1 MEEVDKIL
9 IHSLRLSGTGCPPAV
24 AAPWGRV
31 PAHLGALSDGGSPA
45 PPRQVP
51 EEVQSLREFTTELI
65 VESVVRCLRVIHPSL
80 GASLGHLLPPGMSA
94 RFRIGTSL
102 AQACQELG
110 YQGEVGYQT
119 FLYSNE
125 PEIRRLLLFLVE
137 KLPRDDAEDARQ
149 PAGKSAGLLR
159 AIAAKIKEQ
168 LGTPWVPPACRTPRL
183 QLLQG
188 TCLLKPFHAHPLV
201 LPRDSGPVERRE
213 FFGGFLPPVPAQPP
227 RPGAVAPSLLER
239 HAGDLGAQHDW
250 EADWQSQGLASRL
263 PPKEYVHWKRQRLR
277 HRLLDQLR
285 QAAPPHGA
293 AGPPQPGA
301 PDLAQMLGLLSA
313 GGTGGPLA
321 KGSRFSRAQRLAH
334 EQDPQEL
341 VGQMQAAVETLPSS
355 KTSEQEELS
364 WQAEELAGCRGAA
377 APGGRDGGSGGE
389 VKVLELSLCQGEG
402 QGHFSL
408 CAAAG
413 LSRQRLA
420 LGGRERTLR
429 VQRRALELLPEAGRN
444 LAALQLLVEGSAQR
458 LVHLAAQW
466 ETRRGPLVDQY
477 RRLRA
482 ARHSRQLESTRRVS
496 EIQALHECGR
506 SAAAEARRKE
516 ELCRQLLTEL
526 EVLPKDVSRAA
537 YTQRILEI
545 VGNIRKQKEEI
556 TKRSCLETRALQKEI
571 NGLMGKLDRTFAV
584 TDELVFK
591 DAKRDESVRKAYK
604 YLAALH
610 ENCSQ
615 LIQTIEDAGA
625 IQREIRDLEEQ
636 IESEG
641 AKKTLANLER
651 ILSDYRALRQE
662 NAALLGR
669 SRDPWRQLH
678 ITPLHWAPHP
688 LSLLGRHPILHSPR
702 APTKPPTSGPR

>member
-1 MEEVDKIL
+1 MDEVDKIL
-9 IHSLRLSGTGCPPAV
+9 IHSLRLSGT
-24 AAPWGRV
+24 
-31 PAHLGALSDGGSPA
+31 
-45 PPRQVP
+45 QVP

-80 GASLGHLLPPGMSA
+80 GTSLGHVLPPGMSA

-119 FLYSNE
+119 FLYSSE

-183 QLLQG
+183 QRLQG

-201 LPRDSGPVERRE
+201 LPRDLGPVERRE
-213 FFGGFLPPVPAQPP
+213 FFGGFLPPVLAQPP
-227 RPGAVAPSLLER
+227 RPGAGAPSLLER

-263 PPKEYVHWKRQRLR
+263 PPKEYVQWKRQRLR
-277 HRLLDQLR
+277 RRLLDQLR
-285 QAAPPHGA
+285 LAAPPHGT

-301 PDLAQMLGLLSA
+301 PDLAELLSA
-313 GGTGGPLA
+313 GGAGGPLA
-321 KGSRFSRAQRLAH
+321 KGSRFSHAQRLAH
-334 EQDPQEL
+334 EQEL
-341 VGQMQAAVETLPSS
+341 VGQMQAALEPLASS
-355 KTSEQEELS
+355 KTSEQEVQVRQE
-364 WQAEELAGCRGAA
+364 EELAGLRGELQRLEAEMDA
-377 APGGRDGGSGGE
+377 VGGE
-389 VKVLELSLCQGEG
+389 VKVLELSLSQAE
-402 QGHFSL
+402 
-408 CAAAG
+408 AG
-413 LSRQRLA
+413 LRQQRLA
-420 LGGRERTLR
+420 LGGREETLQ
-429 VQRRALELLPEAGRN
+429 VKSRALELLPQAENN
-444 LAALQLLVEGSAQR
+444 LAKLQLLVEGSAQR
-458 LVHLAAQW
+458 LVLLAAQW
-466 ETRRGPLVDQY
+466 ETRREPLVDQY
-477 RRLRA
+477 RHLRA

-496 EIQALHECGR
+496 EIQALHERGR
-506 SAAAEARRKE
+506 SAATEARRKE

-526 EVLPKDVSRAA
+526 ESLPKDVSRAA

-556 TKRSCLETRALQKEI
+556 TKILSDTRALQKEI
-571 NGLMGKLDRTFAV
+571 NGLSGKLDRTFAV

-625 IQREIRDLEEQ
+625 IQRETRDLEEQ

-641 AKKTLANLER
+641 TKKTLANLER

-669 SRDPWRQLH
+669 SREP
-678 ITPLHWAPHP
+678 
-688 LSLLGRHPILHSPR
+688 
-702 APTKPPTSGPR
+702 

>member
-9 IHSLRLSGTGCPPAV
+9 IHSLRLSGTGRPPAV
-24 AAPWGRV
+24 AAPWHRV
-31 PAHLGALSDGGSPA
+31 PAHLGALSDDGSPA

-80 GASLGHLLPPGMSA
+80 GASLGHVLPPGMSA

-213 FFGGFLPPVPAQPP
+213 FFGGFLPPVSAQPP

-263 PPKEYVHWKRQRLR
+263 PPKEYVQWKHQRLR

-293 AGPPQPGA
+293 AGPPQPG
-301 PDLAQMLGLLSA
+301 PLDLAQMLGLLSA
-313 GGTGGPLA
+313 GGTGGALA
-321 KGSRFSRAQRLAH
+321 KGSRFSRAQRLVH

-355 KTSEQEELS
+355 KTSEQEELAR
-364 WQAEELAGCRGAA
+364 QAEELAGLQGELRRLEAEMEA
-377 APGGRDGGSGGE
+377 VGGE
-389 VKVLELSLCQGEG
+389 VKVLELSLSQ
-402 QGHFSL
+402 
-408 CAAAG
+408 AAAG
-413 LSRQRLA
+413 LCQQRLA
-420 LGGRERTLR
+420 LGGPRADPARTAPGAGAAAGGGEEPGRAAAAGGGQRPAPGAPGRPVGDAPGAARGSVSAPAGRPPLPPAGVDPAGRGDPGPARVWAERGRRGPAQGGAVSATADGAGGAPQGRVAGSLHPAHPGDRRQHPQAEGGDHQDPVRHPGPAEGDQRADGEAGPDLR
-429 VQRRALELLPEAGRN
+429 RHRRAGLQGREAGR
-444 LAALQLLVEGSAQR
+444 
-458 LVHLAAQW
+458 
-466 ETRRGPLVDQY
+466 
-477 RRLRA
+477 
-482 ARHSRQLESTRRVS
+482 
-496 EIQALHECGR
+496 
-506 SAAAEARRKE
+506 
-516 ELCRQLLTEL
+516 
-526 EVLPKDVSRAA
+526 
-537 YTQRILEI
+537 
-545 VGNIRKQKEEI
+545 VG
-556 TKRSCLETRALQKEI
+556 
-571 NGLMGKLDRTFAV
+571 
-584 TDELVFK
+584 
-591 DAKRDESVRKAYK
+591 
-604 YLAALH
+604 
-610 ENCSQ
+610 
-615 LIQTIEDAGA
+615 
-625 IQREIRDLEEQ
+625 
-636 IESEG
+636 SEG
-641 AKKTLANLER
+641 L
-651 ILSDYRALRQE
+651 
-662 NAALLGR
+662 
-669 SRDPWRQLH
+669 
-678 ITPLHWAPHP
+678 
-688 LSLLGRHPILHSPR
+688 
-702 APTKPPTSGPR
+702 

>member
-9 IHSLRLSGTGCPPAV
+9 IHSLRLSGTGRPPAV
-24 AAPWGRV
+24 AAPWHRV

-51 EEVQSLREFTTELI
+51 EEVQSLREFTTELT
-65 VESVVRCLRVIHPSL
+65 VESVVRCLRLIYPSL
-80 GASLGHLLPPGMSA
+80 GASLGHVLPPGMSA

-213 FFGGFLPPVPAQPP
+213 FFGGFLPPVSAQPP

-263 PPKEYVHWKRQRLR
+263 PPKEYVQWKHQRLR

-313 GGTGGPLA
+313 GGTGGALA

-334 EQDPQEL
+334 KQDPQEL

-355 KTSEQEELS
+355 KTSEQEELVR
-364 WQAEELAGCRGAA
+364 QAEELAGLQGELRRLEAEMEA
-377 APGGRDGGSGGE
+377 VGGE
-389 VKVLELSLCQGEG
+389 VKVLELSLSQ
-402 QGHFSL
+402 
-408 CAAAG
+408 AAAG
-413 LSRQRLA
+413 LCQQRLA

-477 RRLRA
+477 RHLRA
-482 ARHSRQLESTRRVS
+482 ARHSRQLESTRRVA

-556 TKRSCLETRALQKEI
+556 TKILSDTRALQKEI
-571 NGLMGKLDRTFAV
+571 NGLTGKLDRTFAV

-669 SRDPWRQLH
+669 SRDP
-678 ITPLHWAPHP
+678 
-688 LSLLGRHPILHSPR
+688 
-702 APTKPPTSGPR
+702 

>member
-1 MEEVDKIL
+1 MDEVDKIL
-9 IHSLRLSGTGCPPAV
+9 IHSLRLSGT
-24 AAPWGRV
+24 
-31 PAHLGALSDGGSPA
+31 
-45 PPRQVP
+45 QVP

-80 GASLGHLLPPGMSA
+80 GTSLGHVLPPGMSA

-119 FLYSNE
+119 FLYSSE

-168 LGTPWVPPACRTPRL
+168 LVTPWVPPACRTPRL
-183 QLLQG
+183 QRLQG

-227 RPGAVAPSLLER
+227 RLGAVAPSLLER

-263 PPKEYVHWKRQRLR
+263 PPEEYVQWKRQRLR
-277 HRLLDQLR
+277 QRLLDQLR
-285 QAAPPHGA
+285 PAAPPHGT
-293 AGPPQPGA
+293 AGPPPPGA
-301 PDLAQMLGLLSA
+301 PDLAQLLELLSA
-313 GGTGGPLA
+313 GGAGGPLA
-321 KGSRFSRAQRLAH
+321 KGSRFSHAQRLAH
-334 EQDPQEL
+334 EQEL
-341 VGQMQAAVETLPSS
+341 MGQMQAAVETLPFS
-355 KTSEQEELS
+355 KTSEQEL
-364 WQAEELAGCRGAA
+364 QARQEEELAGLRGELQRLEAEMDA
-377 APGGRDGGSGGE
+377 VGGE
-389 VKVLELSLCQGEG
+389 VKVLELSL
-402 QGHFSL
+402 SL
-408 CAAAG
+408 AEAG
-413 LSRQRLA
+413 LRQQRLA
-420 LGGRERTLR
+420 LGGREQTLQ
-429 VQRRALELLPEAGRN
+429 VKSRALELLPQAENN
-444 LAALQLLVEGSAQR
+444 LAKL
-458 LVHLAAQW
+458 
-466 ETRRGPLVDQY
+466 
-477 RRLRA
+477 
-482 ARHSRQLESTRRVS
+482 QLESTRRVS
-496 EIQALHECGR
+496 EIQALHERGR
-506 SAAAEARRKE
+506 SAATEARRKE

-526 EVLPKDVSRAA
+526 ESLPKDVSRAA

-556 TKRSCLETRALQKEI
+556 TKILSDTRTLQKEL
-571 NGLMGKLDRTFAV
+571 NSLTGKLERTFAV

-669 SRDPWRQLH
+669 SRDP
-678 ITPLHWAPHP
+678 
-688 LSLLGRHPILHSPR
+688 
-702 APTKPPTSGPR
+702 

>member
-1 MEEVDKIL
+1 MPRAGGGAGLQFPACPGLGAGLDYNSQHAPGWGRGWTTIPSGPCSGSCDSVARRSAKREPGSLPGGPSTPTMEEVDKIL
-9 IHSLRLSGTGCPPAV
+9 IHSLRLSGT
-24 AAPWGRV
+24 
-31 PAHLGALSDGGSPA
+31 
-45 PPRQVP
+45 QVP

-80 GASLGHLLPPGMSA
+80 GASLGHVLPPGMSA

-201 LPRDSGPVERRE
+201 LPRDSGPVECRE
-213 FFGGFLPPVPAQPP
+213 FFGGFLPPVSAQPP

-263 PPKEYVHWKRQRLR
+263 PPKEYVQWKHQRLR

-313 GGTGGPLA
+313 GGTGGALA

-355 KTSEQEELS
+355 KTSEQEELVR
-364 WQAEELAGCRGAA
+364 QAEELAGLQGELRRLEAEMEA
-377 APGGRDGGSGGE
+377 VGGE
-389 VKVLELSLCQGEG
+389 VKVLELSLSQ
-402 QGHFSL
+402 
-408 CAAAG
+408 AAAG
-413 LSRQRLA
+413 LCQQRLA

-477 RRLRA
+477 RHLRA
-482 ARHSRQLESTRRVS
+482 ARHSRQLESTRRVA

-556 TKRSCLETRALQKEI
+556 TKILSDTRALQKEI
-571 NGLMGKLDRTFAV
+571 NGLTGKLDRTFAV

-662 NAALLGR
+662 NAVLLGR
-669 SRDPWRQLH
+669 SRDP
-678 ITPLHWAPHP
+678 
-688 LSLLGRHPILHSPR
+688 
-702 APTKPPTSGPR
+702 

>member
-9 IHSLRLSGTGCPPAV
+9 IHSLRLSGT
-24 AAPWGRV
+24 
-31 PAHLGALSDGGSPA
+31 
-45 PPRQVP
+45 QVP
-51 EEVQSLREFTTELI
+51 EEVQSLQEFTTELI

-80 GASLGHLLPPGMSA
+80 GASLGHVLPPGMSA
-94 RFRIGTSL
+94 RFRVGTSL

-110 YQGEVGYQT
+110 YQGDVGYQT
-119 FLYSNE
+119 FLYSSE

-159 AIAAKIKEQ
+159 AIAATIKEQ

-183 QLLQG
+183 QRLQG
-188 TCLLKPFHAHPLV
+188 TSLLKPFHAHPLV
-201 LPRDSGPVERRE
+201 LPRDLGPVERRE

-227 RPGAVAPSLLER
+227 QPGAVAPSLLER

-263 PPKEYVHWKRQRLR
+263 PPKEYVQWKRQRLQR
-277 HRLLDQLR
+277 RLLDQLR

-301 PDLAQMLGLLSA
+301 PDLAQLLGM

-321 KGSRFSRAQRLAH
+321 KGPASATPSAWRTNRYRGSWGAVGHGEELGGS
-334 EQDPQEL
+334 ELGDPQEL

-355 KTSEQEELS
+355 KTSEQEV
-364 WQAEELAGCRGAA
+364 QARQEEELANLRGELQRLEAEMDA
-377 APGGRDGGSGGE
+377 VRGE
-389 VKVLELSLCQGEG
+389 VKVLELSLSQAE
-402 QGHFSL
+402 
-408 CAAAG
+408 AG
-413 LSRQRLA
+413 LRQQRLA
-420 LGGRERTLR
+420 LGGRKQTLQ
-429 VQRRALELLPEAGRN
+429 VKSRALELLPQAENN
-444 LAALQLLVEGSAQR
+444 LAKLQLLVESSAQR

-477 RRLRA
+477 RHLRA

-496 EIQALHECGR
+496 EIQALHERGR

-516 ELCRQLLTEL
+516 DLCRQLLTEL
-526 EVLPKDVSRAA
+526 ESLPKDVSRAA

-556 TKRSCLETRALQKEI
+556 TKILSHTRALQKEI
-571 NGLMGKLDRTFAV
+571 NGLTGKLDRTFAV

-591 DAKRDESVRKAYK
+591 GRGRFELLPGSGGG
-604 YLAALH
+604 
-610 ENCSQ
+610 
-615 LIQTIEDAGA
+615 AGA
-625 IQREIRDLEEQ
+625 RFRE
-636 IESEG
+636 
-641 AKKTLANLER
+641 
-651 ILSDYRALRQE
+651 
-662 NAALLGR
+662 
-669 SRDPWRQLH
+669 
-678 ITPLHWAPHP
+678 
-688 LSLLGRHPILHSPR
+688 
-702 APTKPPTSGPR
+702 SG

>member
-9 IHSLRLSGTGCPPAV
+9 IHSLRLSGT
-24 AAPWGRV
+24 
-31 PAHLGALSDGGSPA
+31 
-45 PPRQVP
+45 QVP

-80 GASLGHLLPPGMSA
+80 GASLGHVLPPGMSA

-213 FFGGFLPPVPAQPP
+213 FFGGFLPPVSAQPP

-263 PPKEYVHWKRQRLR
+263 PPKEYVQWKHQRLR

-293 AGPPQPGA
+293 AGPPQPG
-301 PDLAQMLGLLSA
+301 PLDLAQMLGLLSA
-313 GGTGGPLA
+313 GGTGGALA
-321 KGSRFSRAQRLAH
+321 KGSRFSRAQRLVH

-355 KTSEQEELS
+355 KTSEQEELAR
-364 WQAEELAGCRGAA
+364 QAEELAGLQGELRRLEAEMEA
-377 APGGRDGGSGGE
+377 VGGE
-389 VKVLELSLCQGEG
+389 VKVLELSLSQ
-402 QGHFSL
+402 
-408 CAAAG
+408 AAAG
-413 LSRQRLA
+413 LCQQRLA

-477 RRLRA
+477 RHLRA
-482 ARHSRQLESTRRVS
+482 ARHSRQLESTRRVA

-556 TKRSCLETRALQKEI
+556 TKILSDTRALQKEI
-571 NGLMGKLDRTFAV
+571 NGLTGKLDRTFAV

-669 SRDPWRQLH
+669 SRDP
-678 ITPLHWAPHP
+678 
-688 LSLLGRHPILHSPR
+688 
-702 APTKPPTSGPR
+702 

>member
-9 IHSLRLSGTGCPPAV
+9 IHSLRLSGTGRPPAV
-24 AAPWGRV
+24 AAPWHRV

-80 GASLGHLLPPGMSA
+80 GASLGHVLPPGMSA

-213 FFGGFLPPVPAQPP
+213 FFGGFLPPVSAQPP

-263 PPKEYVHWKRQRLR
+263 PPKEYVQWKHQRLR

-313 GGTGGPLA
+313 GGTGGALA

-355 KTSEQEELS
+355 KTSEQEELVR
-364 WQAEELAGCRGAA
+364 QAEELAGLQGELRRLEAEMEA
-377 APGGRDGGSGGE
+377 VGGE
-389 VKVLELSLCQGEG
+389 VKVLELSLSQ
-402 QGHFSL
+402 
-408 CAAAG
+408 AAAG
-413 LSRQRLA
+413 LCQQQLA

-477 RRLRA
+477 RHLRA
-482 ARHSRQLESTRRVS
+482 ARHSRQLESTRRVA

-556 TKRSCLETRALQKEI
+556 TKILSDTRALQKEI
-571 NGLMGKLDRTFAV
+571 NGLTGKLDRTFAV

-662 NAALLGR
+662 NAVLLGR
-669 SRDPWRQLH
+669 SRDP
-678 ITPLHWAPHP
+678 
-688 LSLLGRHPILHSPR
+688 
-702 APTKPPTSGPR
+702 

>member
-1 MEEVDKIL
+1 MDEVDKIL
-9 IHSLRLSGTGCPPAV
+9 IHSLRLSGT
-24 AAPWGRV
+24 
-31 PAHLGALSDGGSPA
+31 
-45 PPRQVP
+45 QVP

-80 GASLGHLLPPGMSA
+80 GPSLGHVLPPGMSA
-94 RFRIGTSL
+94 RFRLGTSL

-119 FLYSNE
+119 FLYSSE

-183 QLLQG
+183 QRLQG

-263 PPKEYVHWKRQRLR
+263 PPKEYVQWKRQRLR
-277 HRLLDQLR
+277 RRLLDQLR
-285 QAAPPHGA
+285 LAAPPHGT

-301 PDLAQMLGLLSA
+301 PDLAELLSA
-313 GGTGGPLA
+313 GGAGGALA
-321 KGSRFSRAQRLAH
+321 KGSRFSHAQRLAH
-334 EQDPQEL
+334 EQEL
-341 VGQMQAAVETLPSS
+341 VGQMPAAVETLASS
-355 KTSEQEELS
+355 KTSEQEV
-364 WQAEELAGCRGAA
+364 QARQEEELAGLRGELQRLEAEMDA
-377 APGGRDGGSGGE
+377 VGGE
-389 VKVLELSLCQGEG
+389 VKVLELSLSQAE
-402 QGHFSL
+402 
-408 CAAAG
+408 AG
-413 LSRQRLA
+413 LRQQRLA
-420 LGGRERTLR
+420 LGGREETLQ
-429 VQRRALELLPEAGRN
+429 VKSRALELLPQAENN
-444 LAALQLLVEGSAQR
+444 LAKLQLLVEGSAQR
-458 LVHLAAQW
+458 LVLLAAQW

-477 RRLRA
+477 RHLRA
-482 ARHSRQLESTRRVS
+482 TRHSRQLESTRRVS
-496 EIQALHECGR
+496 EIQALHERGR
-506 SAAAEARRKE
+506 SAATEARRKE

-526 EVLPKDVSRAA
+526 ESLPKDVSRAA

-556 TKRSCLETRALQKEI
+556 TKILSDTRALQKEI
-571 NGLMGKLDRTFAV
+571 NSLTGKLDRTFAV

-641 AKKTLANLER
+641 TKKTLANLER

-662 NAALLGR
+662 NTALLGR
-669 SRDPWRQLH
+669 SREP
-678 ITPLHWAPHP
+678 
-688 LSLLGRHPILHSPR
+688 
-702 APTKPPTSGPR
+702 

>member
-9 IHSLRLSGTGCPPAV
+9 IHSLRLSGTGRPPAV

-80 GASLGHLLPPGMSA
+80 GASLGHVLPPGMSA

-263 PPKEYVHWKRQRLR
+263 PPKEYVQWKRQRLR

-364 WQAEELAGCRGAA
+364 RQAEELAGLQGELRRLEAEMEA
-377 APGGRDGGSGGE
+377 VGGE
-389 VKVLELSLCQGEG
+389 VKVLELSLC
-402 QGHFSL
+402 
-408 CAAAG
+408 
-413 LSRQRLA
+413 
-420 LGGRERTLR
+420 
-429 VQRRALELLPEAGRN
+429 
-444 LAALQLLVEGSAQR
+444 
-458 LVHLAAQW
+458 
-466 ETRRGPLVDQY
+466 
-477 RRLRA
+477 
-482 ARHSRQLESTRRVS
+482 QLESTRRVS

-516 ELCRQLLTEL
+516 ELCRQL
-526 EVLPKDVSRAA
+526 
-537 YTQRILEI
+537 IL
-545 VGNIRKQKEEI
+545 
-556 TKRSCLETRALQKEI
+556 SDTRALQKEI
-571 NGLMGKLDRTFAV
+571 NGLTGKLDRTFAV

-669 SRDPWRQLH
+669 SRDP
-678 ITPLHWAPHP
+678 
-688 LSLLGRHPILHSPR
+688 
-702 APTKPPTSGPR
+702 

>member
-9 IHSLRLSGTGCPPAV
+9 IHSLRLSGT
-24 AAPWGRV
+24 
-31 PAHLGALSDGGSPA
+31 
-45 PPRQVP
+45 QVP

-80 GASLGHLLPPGMSA
+80 GASLGHVLPPGMSA

-213 FFGGFLPPVPAQPP
+213 FFGGFLPPVSAQPP

-263 PPKEYVHWKRQRLR
+263 PPKEYVQWKHQRLR

-313 GGTGGPLA
+313 GGTGGALA

-355 KTSEQEELS
+355 KTSEQEELVR
-364 WQAEELAGCRGAA
+364 QAEELAGLQGELRRLEAEMEA
-377 APGGRDGGSGGE
+377 VGGE
-389 VKVLELSLCQGEG
+389 VKVLELSLSQ
-402 QGHFSL
+402 
-408 CAAAG
+408 AAAG
-413 LSRQRLA
+413 LCQQRLA

-477 RRLRA
+477 RHLRA
-482 ARHSRQLESTRRVS
+482 ARHSRQLESTRRVA

-556 TKRSCLETRALQKEI
+556 TKILSDTRALQKEI
-571 NGLMGKLDRTFAV
+571 NGLTGKLDRTFAV

-662 NAALLGR
+662 NAVLLGR
-669 SRDPWRQLH
+669 SRDP
-678 ITPLHWAPHP
+678 
-688 LSLLGRHPILHSPR
+688 
-702 APTKPPTSGPR
+702 

>member
-1 MEEVDKIL
+1 MDEVDKIL
-9 IHSLRLSGTGCPPAV
+9 IHSLRLSGT
-24 AAPWGRV
+24 
-31 PAHLGALSDGGSPA
+31 
-45 PPRQVP
+45 QVP
-51 EEVQSLREFTTELI
+51 EEVQSLQEFTTELI

-80 GASLGHLLPPGMSA
+80 GTSLSHVLPPGMSA

-119 FLYSNE
+119 FLYSSE

-159 AIAAKIKEQ
+159 AIAAKIKEE

-183 QLLQG
+183 QRLQVG
-188 TCLLKPFHAHPLV
+188 PPPPQIQTHVSSQRALYPPHSRPS
-201 LPRDSGPVERRE
+201 PR
-213 FFGGFLPPVPAQPP
+213 
-227 RPGAVAPSLLER
+227 
-239 HAGDLGAQHDW
+239 AG
-250 EADWQSQGLASRL
+250 
-263 PPKEYVHWKRQRLR
+263 
-277 HRLLDQLR
+277 LR
-285 QAAPPHGA
+285 Q
-293 AGPPQPGA
+293 
-301 PDLAQMLGLLSA
+301 
-313 GGTGGPLA
+313 
-321 KGSRFSRAQRLAH
+321 
-334 EQDPQEL
+334 
-341 VGQMQAAVETLPSS
+341 
-355 KTSEQEELS
+355 
-364 WQAEELAGCRGAA
+364 
-377 APGGRDGGSGGE
+377 
-389 VKVLELSLCQGEG
+389 
-402 QGHFSL
+402 
-408 CAAAG
+408 
-413 LSRQRLA
+413 QRLA
-420 LGGRERTLR
+420 LGGREQTLQ
-429 VQRRALELLPEAGRN
+429 VKSRALELLPQAENN
-444 LAALQLLVEGSAQR
+444 LAKLQLLVESSAQR

-466 ETRRGPLVDQY
+466 ETRRGPLMDQY
-477 RRLRA
+477 RHLRA
-482 ARHSRQLESTRRVS
+482 ARHSCQLESTRRVS
-496 EIQALHECGR
+496 EIQALHERGR
-506 SAAAEARRKE
+506 SAATEARRKE

-526 EVLPKDVSRAA
+526 ESLPKDVSRAA

-556 TKRSCLETRALQKEI
+556 TKILSATRALQKEI
-571 NGLMGKLDRTFAV
+571 NSLTGKLDRTFAV

-636 IESEG
+636 VRVAGVGPGGWGAPRGPPSSSTEGVNMPPQIESEG

-669 SRDPWRQLH
+669 SRDP
-678 ITPLHWAPHP
+678 
-688 LSLLGRHPILHSPR
+688 
-702 APTKPPTSGPR
+702 

>member
-9 IHSLRLSGTGCPPAV
+9 IRSLRLSGT
-24 AAPWGRV
+24 
-31 PAHLGALSDGGSPA
+31 
-45 PPRQVP
+45 QVP

-65 VESVVRCLRVIHPSL
+65 VESVVRCLHVIHPSL
-80 GASLGHLLPPGMSA
+80 GASLGHVLPPGMSA

-168 LGTPWVPPACRTPRL
+168 LGTPWVPPMCRTPRL

-201 LPRDSGPVERRE
+201 LPRNSGPVERRE
-213 FFGGFLPPVPAQPP
+213 FFGGFLPLVPAQPP
-227 RPGAVAPSLLER
+227 QPGAVAPSLLER

-263 PPKEYVHWKRQRLR
+263 PPKEYVQWKHQRLQR
-277 HRLLDQLR
+277 RLLDQLR
-285 QAAPPHGA
+285 QAPPPHGTT
-293 AGPPQPGA
+293 GPPQPGA

-321 KGSRFSRAQRLAH
+321 KGSRFSHAQRLAH

-355 KTSEQEELS
+355 KTSEQEELAR
-364 WQAEELAGCRGAA
+364 QAEELAGLQGELRRLEAEMEA
-377 APGGRDGGSGGE
+377 VGGE
-389 VKVLELSLCQGEG
+389 VKVLELSLCQ
-402 QGHFSL
+402 
-408 CAAAG
+408 AAAG
-413 LSRQRLA
+413 LCQQRLA
-420 LGGRERTLR
+420 QGGRERTLL
-429 VQRRALELLPEAGRN
+429 VKRRALELLPQAERN
-444 LAALQLLVEGSAQR
+444 LAALRLLVEGSARR

-466 ETRRGPLVDQY
+466 ETHRGPLVDQY
-477 RRLRA
+477 RHLRA
-482 ARHSRQLESTRRVS
+482 ARRSRQLESTRRVS
-496 EIQALHECGR
+496 EIQALHER
-506 SAAAEARRKE
+506 SRSVAAEARRKE
-516 ELCRQLLTEL
+516 ELCRQLLSEL
-526 EVLPKDVSRAA
+526 ESLPKDVSRAA

-556 TKRSCLETRALQKEI
+556 TKILSDTRALQKEI
-571 NGLMGKLDRTFAV
+571 NGLTGKLDRTFAV

-651 ILSDYRALRQE
+651 ILSDYQALRQE
-662 NAALLGR
+662 NTALLGR
-669 SRDPWRQLH
+669 SRDP
-678 ITPLHWAPHP
+678 
-688 LSLLGRHPILHSPR
+688 
-702 APTKPPTSGPR
+702 

>member
-1 MEEVDKIL
+1 MDEVDKIL
-9 IHSLRLSGTGCPPAV
+9 IHSLRLSGT
-24 AAPWGRV
+24 
-31 PAHLGALSDGGSPA
+31 
-45 PPRQVP
+45 QVP

-80 GASLGHLLPPGMSA
+80 GTSLSHVLPPGMSA

-119 FLYSNE
+119 FLYSSE

-159 AIAAKIKEQ
+159 AIAAKIKEE

-183 QLLQG
+183 QRLQG

-201 LPRDSGPVERRE
+201 LPHDSGPVERRE
-213 FFGGFLPPVPAQPP
+213 FFGWFLPPVLAQPP
-227 RPGAVAPSLLER
+227 RPDTVAPSLLER

-263 PPKEYVHWKRQRLR
+263 PPKEYVQWKHQRLR
-277 HRLLDQLR
+277 RRLLDQLR
-285 QAAPPHGA
+285 QAAPPHDTA
-293 AGPPQPGA
+293 VPPQPGA
-301 PDLAQMLGLLSA
+301 RDLAELLSA
-313 GGTGGPLA
+313 GGAGGPLA
-321 KGSRFSRAQRLAH
+321 KGSRFSHAQRLAH
-334 EQDPQEL
+334 DQEL
-341 VGQMQAAVETLPSS
+341 VGQMQAVVETLVSS
-355 KTSEQEELS
+355 KTSEQEV
-364 WQAEELAGCRGAA
+364 QARQEEELAGLRGELQRLEAEMDA
-377 APGGRDGGSGGE
+377 VGRE
-389 VKVLELSLCQGEG
+389 VKVLELSLSQAE
-402 QGHFSL
+402 
-408 CAAAG
+408 AG
-413 LSRQRLA
+413 LRQQRLA
-420 LGGRERTLR
+420 LGGREQTLQ
-429 VQRRALELLPEAGRN
+429 VKSRALELLPQAENN
-444 LAALQLLVEGSAQR
+444 LAKLQLLVESSAQR

-466 ETRRGPLVDQY
+466 ETHRGPLVDQY
-477 RRLRA
+477 RHLRA

-496 EIQALHECGR
+496 EIQALHERGR
-506 SAAAEARRKE
+506 SAATEARRKE

-526 EVLPKDVSRAA
+526 ESLPKDVSRAA

-556 TKRSCLETRALQKEI
+556 TKILSDTRALQKEI
-571 NGLMGKLDRTFAV
+571 NSLTGKLDRTFAV

-669 SRDPWRQLH
+669 SRDP
-678 ITPLHWAPHP
+678 
-688 LSLLGRHPILHSPR
+688 
-702 APTKPPTSGPR
+702 

>member
-9 IHSLRLSGTGCPPAV
+9 IHSLRLSGTGRPPAV

-80 GASLGHLLPPGMSA
+80 GASLGHVLPPGMSA

-263 PPKEYVHWKRQRLR
+263 PPKEYVQWKRQRLR

-364 WQAEELAGCRGAA
+364 RQAEELAGLQGELRRLEAEMEA
-377 APGGRDGGSGGE
+377 VGGE
-389 VKVLELSLCQGEG
+389 VKVLELSLC
-402 QGHFSL
+402 
-408 CAAAG
+408 
-413 LSRQRLA
+413 
-420 LGGRERTLR
+420 
-429 VQRRALELLPEAGRN
+429 
-444 LAALQLLVEGSAQR
+444 
-458 LVHLAAQW
+458 
-466 ETRRGPLVDQY
+466 
-477 RRLRA
+477 
-482 ARHSRQLESTRRVS
+482 QLESTRRVS

-556 TKRSCLETRALQKEI
+556 TKILSDTRALQKEI
-571 NGLMGKLDRTFAV
+571 NGLTGKLDRTFAV

-669 SRDPWRQLH
+669 SRDP
-678 ITPLHWAPHP
+678 
-688 LSLLGRHPILHSPR
+688 
-702 APTKPPTSGPR
+702 

>member
-9 IHSLRLSGTGCPPAV
+9 IHSLRLSGTGRPPAV

-80 GASLGHLLPPGMSA
+80 GASLGHVLPPGMSA

-263 PPKEYVHWKRQRLR
+263 PPKEYVQWKRQRLR

-364 WQAEELAGCRGAA
+364 RQAEELAGLQGELRRLEAEMEA
-377 APGGRDGGSGGE
+377 VGGE
-389 VKVLELSLCQGEG
+389 VKVLELSLCQ
-402 QGHFSL
+402 
-408 CAAAG
+408 AAAG

-516 ELCRQLLTEL
+516 ELCRQL
-526 EVLPKDVSRAA
+526 
-537 YTQRILEI
+537 IL
-545 VGNIRKQKEEI
+545 
-556 TKRSCLETRALQKEI
+556 SDTRALQKEI
-571 NGLMGKLDRTFAV
+571 NGLTGKLDRTFAV

-669 SRDPWRQLH
+669 SRDP
-678 ITPLHWAPHP
+678 
-688 LSLLGRHPILHSPR
+688 
-702 APTKPPTSGPR
+702 

>member
-1 MEEVDKIL
+1 MDEVDKIL
-9 IHSLRLSGTGCPPAV
+9 IHSLRLSGT
-24 AAPWGRV
+24 
-31 PAHLGALSDGGSPA
+31 
-45 PPRQVP
+45 QVP
-51 EEVQSLREFTTELI
+51 EEVQSLQEFTTELI

-80 GASLGHLLPPGMSA
+80 GTSLSHVLPPGMSA

-119 FLYSNE
+119 FLYSSE

-159 AIAAKIKEQ
+159 AIAAKIKEE

-183 QLLQG
+183 QRLQVG
-188 TCLLKPFHAHPLV
+188 PPPPQIQTHVSSQRALYPPHSRPSPRAH
-201 LPRDSGPVERRE
+201 LPR
-213 FFGGFLPPVPAQPP
+213 PPL
-227 RPGAVAPSLLER
+227 S
-239 HAGDLGAQHDW
+239 
-250 EADWQSQGLASRL
+250 
-263 PPKEYVHWKRQRLR
+263 
-277 HRLLDQLR
+277 
-285 QAAPPHGA
+285 
-293 AGPPQPGA
+293 PPQEVQA
-301 PDLAQMLGLLSA
+301 
-313 GGTGGPLA
+313 
-321 KGSRFSRAQRLAH
+321 R
-334 EQDPQEL
+334 QE
-341 VGQMQAAVETLPSS
+341 
-355 KTSEQEELS
+355 
-364 WQAEELAGCRGAA
+364 EELAGLRGELQRLEAEMDA
-377 APGGRDGGSGGE
+377 VGGE
-389 VKVLELSLCQGEG
+389 VKVLELSLSQVR
-402 QGHFSL
+402 
-408 CAAAG
+408 AG
-413 LSRQRLA
+413 LRQQRLA
-420 LGGRERTLR
+420 LGGREQTLQ
-429 VQRRALELLPEAGRN
+429 VKSRALELLPQAENN
-444 LAALQLLVEGSAQR
+444 LAKLQLLVESSAQR

-466 ETRRGPLVDQY
+466 ETRRGPLMDQY
-477 RRLRA
+477 RHLRA
-482 ARHSRQLESTRRVS
+482 ARHSCQLESTRRVS
-496 EIQALHECGR
+496 EIQALHERGR
-506 SAAAEARRKE
+506 SAATEARRKE

-526 EVLPKDVSRAA
+526 ESLPKDVSRAA

-556 TKRSCLETRALQKEI
+556 TKILSATRALQKEI
-571 NGLMGKLDRTFAV
+571 NSLTGKLDRTFAV

-669 SRDPWRQLH
+669 SRDP
-678 ITPLHWAPHP
+678 
-688 LSLLGRHPILHSPR
+688 
-702 APTKPPTSGPR
+702 